1 MQILPK
7 FSQIHADWSFWH
19 AACGRLPDRKGTISA
34 SREAED
40 ENWGRVSV
48 GLGIRSARMFE
59 VRQKPEMVERAL
71 LVRFYFDPRD
81 ADESESLLE
90 ELGELVRT
98 LGIEVVES
106 VLARSREMH
115 KKLLCGTGKAAEV
128 AELAKA
134 HECDVIV
141 IDNGLAPSQQREWEK
156 LADCC
161 VIDREE
167 VILDIFAKRA
177 RTKEARLQ
185 VDLARMQYALPRLA
199 RMWGHLDRETAG
211 SGGDGGG
218 GTSRG
223 MGEKQIEVDRRLAH
237 MTIDRAKRE
246 LELVRKQRK
255 TQRKERERFETP
267 HAAIVGYT
275 NAGKST
281 LLNRL
286 SGADVMAKDMLF
298 ATLDTTTRRIELPDG
313 QPLLLTDTVGF
324 IRNLPHRLVE
334 AFKATLEEAVL
345 ADFLIH
351 VLDATSPEVATFHD
365 TTLEV
370 LKELGAEDKP
380 MVVVLNK
387 TDLIDDPE
395 RLADL
400 RRRFPEAIV
409 AAAATGAG
417 MEDLLKACC
426 VQLAARVRRKTY
438 RIPQQ
443 RADLVSLLH
452 REAKVLST
460 EYENDDIIVG
470 AVVPAAIAGRLE
482 GFVLTHP

>member
-1 MQILPK
+1 
-7 FSQIHADWSFWH
+7 
-19 AACGRLPDRKGTISA
+19 
-34 SREAED
+34 
-40 ENWGRVSV
+40 
-48 GLGIRSARMFE
+48 
-59 VRQKPEMVERAL
+59 MVERAL
-71 LVRFYFDPRD
+71 LVRFYFDSRE
-81 ADESESLLE
+81 ADEAGSLLE
-90 ELGELVRT
+90 ELGELVKT

-106 VLARSREMH
+106 VLSKNREMQ
-115 KKLLCGTGKAAEV
+115 KKFLCGTGKAAEIV
-128 AELAKA
+128 ALAKA

-141 IDNGLAPSQQREWEK
+141 IDNALYPSQQREWER
-156 LADCC
+156 LADLC

-177 RTKEARLQ
+177 QTKEARLQ

-199 RMWGHLDRETAG
+199 RMWGHLDRESAG
-211 SGGDGGG
+211 SGGGAGGG
-218 GTSRG
+218 ASKG

-237 MTIDRAKRE
+237 LTIDRAKRE
-246 LELVRKQRK
+246 LEAVRKQRK
-255 TQRKERERFETP
+255 TQRKERERLETP

-286 SGADVMAKDMLF
+286 SGAGVMAKDMLF

-313 QPLLLTDTVGF
+313 QPLLITDTVGF
-324 IRNLPHRLVE
+324 VRNLPHRLVE
-334 AFKATLEEAVL
+334 AFKATLEEATL

-351 VLDATSPEVATFHD
+351 VLDATSPEVETFHR

-370 LKELGAEDKP
+370 LKELGAEEKE
-380 MVVVLNK
+380 MIVVLNK
-387 TDLIDDPE
+387 IDRVTDPE
-395 RLADL
+395 ALAVL
-400 RRRFPEAIV
+400 ERKFPGALHV
-409 AAAATGAG
+409 SAAHGVG
-417 MEDLLKACC
+417 MEELLKACTK
-426 VQLAARVRRKTY
+426 VLADRVRRKDY

-460 EYENDDIIVG
+460 EYEGDDILVC

-482 GFVLTHP
+482 AYSALPA